1 MTDRLCIGV
10 VVGAHGVR
18 GAVRIKPFTTD
29 PADLTSYGPL
39 STETGAKWRLK
50 GASVDGKGV
59 VTAKIDGVE
68 DRTQAEAL
76 KGAKLYIERGALP
89 EAEEDEFYIADLI
102 GLAAESLDGAPL
114 GTIKAVYNFG
124 AGDVV
129 EVSGSQGEILIPF
142 TLAAVPV
149 VDVKARR
156 VVIDPPVM
164 TEAEEDEDQGPHG
177 D

>member
-1 MTDRLCIGV
+1 MTERLCIGV
-10 VVGAHGVR
+10 VAGVHGVR
-18 GAVRIKPFTTD
+18 GALRIKAFTAD
-29 PADLTSYGPL
+29 PADLTSYGAL
-39 STETGAKWRLK
+39 TTEAGQTWRLK

-68 DRTQAEAL
+68 DRNQAEAL
-76 KGAKLYIERGALP
+76 KGTKLYIERGALP

-102 GLAAESLDGAPL
+102 GLPAESLTGASL
-114 GTIKAVYNFG
+114 GIIKAVYNFG

-129 EVSGSQGEILIPF
+129 EVSGEQGEILVPF
-142 TLAAVPV
+142 TLKAVPV

-156 VVIDPPVM
+156 VVIDPPVL
-164 TEAEEDEDQGPHG
+164 TEVEEDEDQGPHG